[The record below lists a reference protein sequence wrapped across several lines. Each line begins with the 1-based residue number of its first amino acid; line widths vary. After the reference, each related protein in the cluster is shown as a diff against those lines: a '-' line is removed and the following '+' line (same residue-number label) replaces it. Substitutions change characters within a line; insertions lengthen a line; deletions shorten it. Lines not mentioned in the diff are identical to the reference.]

1 MLGEPMK
8 RAALFLACYLTVMAG
23 IAGFLVYTHH
33 QEQVYKLE
41 TDRAWKGA
49 KLQLMANGVHC
60 DGS

>member
-1 MLGEPMK
+1 MT
-8 RAALFLACYLTVMAG
+8 RFCLFLFLVCAG
-23 IAGFLVYTHH
+23 IYGYRVVTRHLDAQY
-33 QEQVYKLE
+33 ELE

>member
-1 MLGEPMK
+1 MTKLYFV
-8 RAALFLACYLTVMAG
+8 LFLLCAA
-23 IAGFLVYTHH
+23 VYGYRAYTSHTDR
-33 QEQVYKLE
+33 VYELE